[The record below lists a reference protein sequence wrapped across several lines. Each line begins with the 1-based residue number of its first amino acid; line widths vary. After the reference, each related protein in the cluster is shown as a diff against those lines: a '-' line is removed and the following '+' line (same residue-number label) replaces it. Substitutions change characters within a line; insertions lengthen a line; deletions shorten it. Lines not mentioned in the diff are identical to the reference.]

1 LEISWNS
8 YPISPGKAIKMFQ
21 IIQDTVSLLRK
32 KNSIVPS
39 DNKSAKHIKINFSDF
54 WPGFNKG
61 DNYFVELLRT
71 QYSLEITDKP
81 DFLIYSAFGSEH
93 KKFNC
98 TKIFYTGENLRP
110 NFKECDYA
118 FTFDFINN
126 PKHYRLP
133 LYAWWIS
140 PNDLIKPA
148 SFDAKKILPQKTKFC
163 NFIYGNPNATKRI
176 AFMQKLSKYKQVD
189 CGGTLLNNIGRVI
202 TEMEKVSFIK
212 DYKFTIAF
220 ENCEYPGYTT
230 EKLVQPMLVYSMP
243 VYCGNPS
250 IDKDFNTKSFLN
262 YTDFSSEDE
271 LIERII
277 EMDQNDELYTEYLN
291 QPYYY
296 NNQVNEFI
304 DPSNIIR
311 QFQLIFERKN

>member
-21 IIQDTVSLLRK
+21 IIQDTLSLLKK

-148 SFDAKKILPQKTKFC
+148 SFDAKKSFRKKQNSAILFMAIQMLQNELPSC
-163 NFIYGNPNATKRI
+163 RNFRNINRLTAEELCLT
-176 AFMQKLSKYKQVD
+176 
-189 CGGTLLNNIGRVI
+189 TL
-202 TEMEKVSFIK
+202 EE
-212 DYKFTIAF
+212 
-220 ENCEYPGYTT
+220 
-230 EKLVQPMLVYSMP
+230 
-243 VYCGNPS
+243 
-250 IDKDFNTKSFLN
+250 
-262 YTDFSSEDE
+262 
-271 LIERII
+271 
-277 EMDQNDELYTEYLN
+277 
-291 QPYYY
+291 
-296 NNQVNEFI
+296 
-304 DPSNIIR
+304 
-311 QFQLIFERKN
+311 